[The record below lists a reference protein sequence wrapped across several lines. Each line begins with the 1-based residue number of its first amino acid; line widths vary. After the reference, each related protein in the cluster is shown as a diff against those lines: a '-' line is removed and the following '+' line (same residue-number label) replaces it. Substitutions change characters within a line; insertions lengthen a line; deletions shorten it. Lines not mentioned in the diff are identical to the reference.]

1 MKTIKLSTASRTLAE
16 YAADL
21 TDEIVLLTTAN
32 RAVAAIVPLKGI
44 DRASIALSGHPDF
57 LKIIA
62 RGRAEI
68 RRGETMSMAEM
79 KTALGVDRSPNTYQ
93 PSPRQV
99 RRSSPSAR
107 RVKKTRDRKK

>member
-79 KTALGVDRSPNTYQ
+79 KTALGVDRSPNPRLQ
-93 PSPRQV
+93 PTK
-99 RRSSPSAR
+99 AR
-107 RVKKTRDRKK
+107 RRAVKKPAGRTRLRG